1 MFLQQIVNGI
11 TIGSTYALV
20 AIGFNMIFGV
30 LELTNFSNSSLYM
43 FGAYATYLLYGITH
57 VRFFLA
63 FAISIALTG
72 LLGFSIDR
80 FALRRL
86 RRKHAP
92 RLAGLITTLGMS
104 MVIDNAIMVF
114 CGTDSKPFENHL
126 DFGKFYIANAIVTW
140 TQVIILLVACV
151 LMTALSLLVYRTKIG
166 KAMGAI
172 AQNADAAKLM
182 GIDTDRIISITFIIS
197 GVLACIAGT
206 MIAMN
211 YRSIETNMG
220 SSIGIKIF
228 ASAILGGVGSV
239 PGAIVGGLLLGL
251 VETMVSAYISSG
263 YRDAISFTVL
273 IVVLLFRPT
282 GFFGQKSINKV

>member
-30 LELTNFSNSSLYM
+30 LELTNFANSSLYM
-43 FGAYATYLLYGITH
+43 FGAYATYLLYSATGIQ
-57 VRFFLA
+57 FFLS
-63 FAISIALTG
+63 FAISIVLTG
-72 LLGFSIDR
+72 LLGYCLDR

-86 RRKHAP
+86 RKKHAP
-92 RLAGLITTLGMS
+92 KLAGLITTLGMS
-104 MVIDNAIMVF
+104 MVIDNSIMVF
-114 CGTDSKPFENHL
+114 FGTDSKAFENHL
-126 DFGKFYIANAIVTW
+126 DFGKFYIGSAIVTW
-140 TQVIILLVACV
+140 TQVIILVVACTLMV
-151 LMTALSLLVYRTKIG
+151 LLSLLVYRSKIG

-182 GIDTDRIISITFIIS
+182 GINTNKVISFTFIIS
-197 GVLACIAGT
+197 GVLACIAGN
-206 MIAMN
+206 MIAMS

-220 SSIGIKIF
+220 SMIGTKIF

-239 PGAIVGGLLLGL
+239 PGAIVGGLLLGV

-263 YRDAISFTVL
+263 YRDAISFTIL
-273 IVVLLFRPT
+273 IVVLLVMPN
-282 GFFGQKSINKV
+282 GFFGKKAINKV

>member
-30 LELTNFSNSSLYM
+30 LELTNFANSSLYM
-43 FGAYATYLLYGITH
+43 FGAYATYLLYCVTGIQ
-57 VRFFLA
+57 FFLS
-63 FAISIALTG
+63 FALSILLTG
-72 LLGFSIDR
+72 LLGYCLDR

-86 RRKHAP
+86 RKKHAP
-92 RLAGLITTLGMS
+92 KLAGLITTLGMS

-114 CGTDSKPFENHL
+114 FGTDSKAFENHL
-126 DFGKFYIANAIVTW
+126 DFGKFYIGSAIVTW
-140 TQVIILLVACV
+140 TQVIILAVACV
-151 LMTALSLLVYRTKIG
+151 LMVLLSLLVYRTKIG

-172 AQNADAAKLM
+172 AQNADAARLM
-182 GIDTDRIISITFIIS
+182 GINTNKVISFTFIIS
-197 GVLACIAGT
+197 GVLACIAGN

-220 SSIGIKIF
+220 SLIGTKIF

-239 PGAIVGGLLLGL
+239 PGAIVGGVLLG
-251 VETMVSAYISSG
+251 VIETMVSAYISSG
-263 YRDAISFTVL
+263 YRDAISFTIL
-273 IVVLLFRPT
+273 IAVLLVMPN
-282 GFFGQKSINKV
+282 GLFGKKAINKV

>member
-1 MFLQQIVNGI
+1 MFFQQIVNGI

-30 LELTNFSNSSLYM
+30 LELTNFANSSLYL
-43 FGAYATYLLYGITH
+43 FGAYITYLFYNITG

-63 FAISIALTG
+63 FAISIVLTG
-72 LLGFSIDR
+72 LLGFCIDR
-80 FALRRL
+80 FALRHL

-92 RLAGLITTLGMS
+92 KLAGLITTLGMS
-104 MVIDNAIMVF
+104 MVVDNGIMVAF
-114 CGTDSKPFENHL
+114 GTDSKSFENHL
-126 DFGKFYIANAIVTW
+126 DFGKFYLGDAIVTW
-140 TQVIILLVACV
+140 TQVIILAVACV
-151 LMTALSLLVYRTKIG
+151 LMVTLSILVYRTKVG

-172 AQNADAAKLM
+172 AQNVDAARLM
-182 GIDTDRIISITFIIS
+182 GIDTNRIISITFIIS

-206 MIAMN
+206 MIGMN

-239 PGAIVGGLLLGL
+239 PGAIVGGILLGL
-251 VETMVSAYISSG
+251 VETMVAAYISSG
-263 YRDAISFTVL
+263 FRDAISFSIL
-273 IVVLLFRPT
+273 IIVLLILPT
-282 GFFGQKSINKV
+282 GFFGKKSINKV